1 VRPLGGAPNRS
12 VCKVSHAARD
22 DGICRT
28 TNHRF
33 LSNSCQIHL
42 RGVCRS
48 PPWRYIRLRRTAPY
62 TQRLPICGEPRTR
75 SEADKF
81 PPPPDL
87 LPIPS
92 RSSSVS
98 IAGSQKVV
106 YDEISDVTTQSL
118 AGRKVEEKMHTGK
131 DAAQRCFFCGSR
143 KARE

>member
-1 VRPLGGAPNRS
+1 VVIEDTLRAPLLPIFLFCLATRSTWEEPAAPRHGG
-12 VCKVSHAARD
+12 
-22 DGICRT
+22 
-28 TNHRF
+28 
-33 LSNSCQIHL
+33 
-42 RGVCRS
+42 
-48 PPWRYIRLRRTAPY
+48 YIRLRQTVLY

-75 SEADKF
+75 SEAEEF
-81 PPPPDL
+81 PPPPAL

-92 RSSSVS
+92 RSSGVS

-143 KARE
+143 KACE

>member
-1 VRPLGGAPNRS
+1 MR
-12 VCKVSHAARD
+12 ARD
-22 DGICRT
+22 DGIVARLAT
-28 TNHRF
+28 F
-33 LSNSCQIHL
+33 LSNSCQIRL
-42 RGVCRS
+42 GGVCRS
-48 PPWRYIRLRRTAPY
+48 PHGGVYPSPPHVLYR
-62 TQRLPICGEPRTR
+62 QRLPICGEPRTR

-81 PPPPDL
+81 PPPPAL

-92 RSSSVS
+92 RSSGVS

-143 KARE
+143 KACE

>member
-1 VRPLGGAPNRS
+1 MRLAMTGLSRDLPPFSEQLLPDPLGRSLPAPR
-12 VCKVSHAARD
+12 HGGD
-22 DGICRT
+22 
-28 TNHRF
+28 
-33 LSNSCQIHL
+33 
-42 RGVCRS
+42 
-48 PPWRYIRLRRTAPY
+48 IRLRHTVLY

-81 PPPPDL
+81 PPPPAL

-92 RSSSVS
+92 RSSGVS

-131 DAAQRCFFCGSR
+131 DAAQCCFFCGSR
-143 KARE
+143 KACE